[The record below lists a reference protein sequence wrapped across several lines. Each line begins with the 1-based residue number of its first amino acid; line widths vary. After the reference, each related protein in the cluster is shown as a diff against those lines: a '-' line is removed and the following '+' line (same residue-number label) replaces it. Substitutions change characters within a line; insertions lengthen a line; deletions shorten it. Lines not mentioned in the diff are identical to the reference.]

1 MSNLLQDSMSE
12 ATRLTNEG
20 RLAEA
25 TAAIQ
30 RALGGISI
38 PVASEDTDGPEGPVE
53 TTGRVLEGATRP
65 SGSADFDQIGDALRE
80 TLRPSRRY
88 RGVPRLPDGLPS
100 LPNGLSNGLPG
111 LLNSLPISLPDV
123 LPGLPDGL
131 PDLPSGLPGLPNG
144 LPEPTKGVPGP
155 VVVPAGGQFVER
167 SYTGPAGGRS
177 YKLYVPSG
185 YTGQEAVPL
194 VVMLHGCT
202 QNPNDFAAGT
212 IMNELAE
219 EHTFLVAYP
228 AQAQNANVQK
238 CWNWFKA
245 SDQQRGQGEPAM
257 IAGITRQV
265 IEEYEVA
272 DGRVYVAGMSAG
284 GAMAAIM
291 GATYPDLYAAVGV
304 HSGLAPGAAQDLAS
318 AFSAMQGGG
327 VSKTPRDG
335 STGSTGRSSGSSEMS
350 VPVIVFHG
358 DRDTTVHP
366 RNAEQLLAHYRR
378 VDSTPGSRNT
388 AGELVPPVAVR
399 KGQVPDGHAYTRA
412 TQRDAE
418 GRPIMEQWIIHG
430 LGHAWSGGSSAGSYT
445 DAKGPDASAEMVRF
459 FGQQHPTARS
469 TTD

>member
-1 MSNLLQDSMSE
+1 MSKELQDSMLE

-30 RALGGISI
+30 RALGGISA
-38 PVASEDTDGPEGPVE
+38 PVAPEEDTGGTEGPAE
-53 TTGRVLEGATRP
+53 TTGWVPERTTQP
-65 SGSADFDQIGDALRE
+65 TKSANFGRIEDTLRDA
-80 TLRPSRRY
+80 LRPSRPY
-88 RGVPRLPDGLPS
+88 HGVPRLPDGLPS
-100 LPNGLSNGLPG
+100 LPNGLP
-111 LLNSLPISLPDV
+111 NSLPTQPYS
-123 LPGLPDGL
+123 LPGLPD
-131 PDLPSGLPGLPNG
+131 GLPGLPNG
-144 LPEPTKGVPGP
+144 LPGLTEGVPGGA
-155 VVVPAGGQFVER
+155 VVPARGQFVER
-167 SYTGPAGGRS
+167 AYAGPAGGRS

-185 YTGQEAVPL
+185 YTEQEAVPL

-212 IMNELAE
+212 SMNELAE
-219 EHTFLVAYP
+219 THTFLVAYP
-228 AQAQNANVQK
+228 AQAQNANMQK

-245 SDQQRGQGEPAM
+245 SDQQRGSGEPAI

-265 IEEYEVA
+265 VEEYAVA

-304 HSGLAPGAAQDLAS
+304 HSGLAPGAAQDITS

-327 VSKTPRDG
+327 ASNTHQNAPTR
-335 STGSTGRSSGSSEMS
+335 GRVS
-350 VPVIVFHG
+350 VPMIVFHG

-445 DAKGPDASAEMVRF
+445 DAKGPDASAEMMRF
-459 FGQQHPTARS
+459 FDQHLTGQPS
-469 TTD
+469 TN

>member
-53 TTGRVLEGATRP
+53 TTGRVLEGATQL
-65 SGSADFDQIGDALRE
+65 SESADFDQSGDALRE
-80 TLRPSRRY
+80 ALRPSRRY

-111 LLNSLPISLPDV
+111 LLDGLPISLPDA

-144 LPEPTKGVPGP
+144 LPGPTKGVPGP

-202 QNPNDFAAGT
+202 QNPDDFAAGT
-212 IMNELAE
+212 SMNELAE

-228 AQAQNANVQK
+228 AQAQNANMQK

-245 SDQQRGQGEPAM
+245 SDQQRGQGEPAV

-327 VSKTPRDG
+327 VSKTPRDE
-335 STGSTGRSSGSSEMS
+335 STGRSSGSSEMS

-388 AGELVPPVAVR
+388 AGELVPPVPVR

-459 FGQQHPTARS
+459 FDQQHPTGRPS
-469 TTD
+469 TH